1 MPTFQ
6 LPFTIRGDRVRVL
19 VRVTPKASRIEVS
32 GTELGADGR
41 TYLKV
46 RVTTASENGKAN
58 RAVIKLLAKLW
69 GAEVTLISGAT
80 ARLKALVI
88 SGDATSQ
95 LRHLQEWL
103 KQHQTGAH

>member
-1 MPTFQ
+1 M
-6 LPFTIRGDRVRVL
+6 RVL

-69 GAEVTLISGAT
+69 GAAPREVTLISGAT